1 MKIVGRN
8 ILEDLKKR
16 HADVQSSV
24 DAWVAEVGAAK
35 WQTSYDIKRR
45 FATASFLAGNEVIF
59 NLKGNR
65 YRLKVQV
72 SYRNQMVMVLRAG
85 THSEYLKW

>member
-1 MKIVGRN
+1 MKIVARN
-8 ILEDLKKR
+8 ILEDFKR
-16 HADVQSSV
+16 RHSDVRCSV
-24 DAWVAEVGAAK
+24 DAWVAEVIAAN
-35 WQTSYDIKRR
+35 WQTPADVKRR
-45 FATASFLAGNEVIF
+45 YASASFLAGNEVIF

-72 SYRNQMVMVLRAG
+72 SYRSQIVMILRAG